1 MEFLVL
7 FRFYFP
13 QSCTEV
19 FTESNRVIL
28 NLSEHCENLCGTPW
42 ETQNKSMDLNCDM
55 GELLPNQTTNFDAE
69 MMPFI
74 TSCNIACGFHSGNPL
89 IIEKTI
95 KAALKH
101 KVNIGVHP
109 SYNDRKNFGRI
120 SVDVSM
126 ETLLAELR
134 YQIFAVKGMV
144 ESLGGKLTHVKPHG
158 ALYNDM
164 VNDAAL
170 AKAVVLLIKS
180 IDSELKIFT
189 LVNSQVVD
197 ICESEGM
204 KVMRE
209 GFADR
214 CYQHVNQ
221 LRSRSLKDAVIHDT
235 KTVLKQVE
243 GFLNNKVALWDSSVC
258 DIEVDTICLH
268 SDTKGA
274 VELSEEI
281 YNYVNSFSTLKC

>member
-1 MEFLVL
+1 
-7 FRFYFP
+7 
-13 QSCTEV
+13 
-19 FTESNRVIL
+19 
-28 NLSEHCENLCGTPW
+28 
-42 ETQNKSMDLNCDM
+42 MDLNCDM
-55 GELLPNQTTNFDAE
+55 GELMPNQMTNFDAE

-89 IIEKTI
+89 IMEKTI

-101 KVNIGVHP
+101 KVKIGAHP
-109 SYNDRKNFGRI
+109 SYNDRENFGRV
-120 SVDVSM
+120 SVDVPL

-144 ESLGGKLTHVKPHG
+144 ENLGGKLHHVKPHG

-164 VNDAAL
+164 VKDATL
-170 AKAVVLLIKS
+170 AKAVVRLIKS
-180 IDSELKIFT
+180 IDSDLTIFA
-189 LVNSQVVD
+189 LASSQVVE

-214 CYQHVNQ
+214 RYQAVNQ
-221 LRSRSLKDAVIHDT
+221 LRSRSLEGAVIHD
-235 KTVLKQVE
+235 KNQVLKQVD
-243 GFLNNKVALWDSSVC
+243 GFLNGKVMLWNSTIC
-258 DIEVDTICLH
+258 EIEVDTICLH

-274 VELSEEI
+274 VELSREI
-281 YNYVNSFSTLKC
+281 FEFVRDF